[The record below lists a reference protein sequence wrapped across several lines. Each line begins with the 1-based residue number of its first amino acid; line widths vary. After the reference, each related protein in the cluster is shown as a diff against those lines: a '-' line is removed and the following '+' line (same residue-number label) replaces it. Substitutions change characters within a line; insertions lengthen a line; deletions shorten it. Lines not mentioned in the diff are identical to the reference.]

1 MLDHLVLILH
11 HSILSLCT
19 SQYKQMLIRY
29 GISLL
34 DASPLISQAL
44 DFDIVEDLSVPSSN
58 YDQQYQFNSSAYYLN
73 NAQTIFEPQY
83 EYGTNSWGS
92 QTANN
97 NEKVE
102 IYWTPYE
109 DTRVTLQHLGL
120 PID

>member
-1 MLDHLVLILH
+1 
-11 HSILSLCT
+11 
-19 SQYKQMLIRY
+19 MLIRY

-83 EYGTNSWGS
+83 EYGTSSWGS

-102 IYWTPYE
+102 IYWTRPYE